1 MRAEM
6 KATDL
11 VYYDPTNQIMAR
23 IYIRGFDALVGG
35 LPLTSQRAA
44 TKQGQQRYSGT
55 KQILLEKNGGH
66 TFRMPGLPGKVA
78 KITLERA
85 VP

>member
-55 KQILLEKNGGH
+55 KQLLLMNGGC
-66 TFRMPGLPGKVA
+66 TFRMPGLPERSA
-78 KITLERA
+78 KINLERA